1 MSLLNIGVTAL
12 TANRSALATT
22 AHNISNV
29 HTKGYSRQGVVTEA
43 HPGQNLGTG
52 FIGKGV
58 LVSTV
63 VRHYS
68 DLIGRQA
75 NAASALA
82 KANESRFKS
91 LENLQDVFQNGE
103 DGLGR
108 AISSMMD
115 SFVAVQTAPND
126 ATGRTVALTRMTE
139 LASRFQA
146 AASLIDEQEYA
157 ARQEIKSV
165 GEFVTAT
172 AAQIAK
178 LNGQISRAIATG
190 HQPNDLLDSREQLIR
205 EVNEKVQVSV
215 VQADHGNVSLFI
227 GGSQPLVIGETS
239 GIVQIDK
246 ATQWPG
252 SGREALFF
260 TPPKDGAGNAED
272 GRIEL
277 TAAIVGGGSVAGLL
291 QFAND
296 DLAEGRNLLGRMA
309 MVIGTQLNGL
319 NHQGVTLAGVPGGD
333 LFSVQSRALPGY
345 SDLPGYNATYD
356 AAGNFVPA
364 TLEPATVHVTDP
376 TQLRPSDY
384 VLGFDTNSN
393 PKVAWLTRQID
404 GQMTRVNW
412 PATDDGVTTI
422 AVDGLEFNIP
432 NKTLRTAT
440 KVTQSILFSPLRDTA
455 KELNALVH
463 NPDDLAAASM
473 LSANIAKTNRG
484 QLQMSA
490 LAMTGQVA
498 VAYTGLTPA
507 SSTVAGFDT
516 AAKVQAAVKVTTL
529 TPEARAEDQYKL
541 TIDKVTGTLIIQR
554 ASDNAEVR
562 TTLSALDK
570 TGESIIQAWGLRFS
584 LSAEMVNKASGAN
597 NTVDLQF
604 KVPAEVAVPAKQ
616 APWAV
621 VFDDASGGYQFGEI
635 DQSVPDAVPPILKN
649 PTVISAGDAGAYVSG
664 QPLIIN
670 GWTITL
676 TGTPQ
681 SGDFVTV
688 RRSTDMGA
696 GYKLNAGNAA
706 QFLAMR
712 DRAVYDQDT
721 KFTEGFAAAL
731 ASIGT
736 RTQSAKLGAE
746 FSATVAQ
753 NLEADRTA
761 VSGVDK
767 DEEAARLLQYQQAY
781 QASAKVIQIAQ
792 SLFDS
797 VLQAVGR

>member
-1 MSLLNIGVTAL
+1 MSLLNIGVSAL
-12 TANRSALATT
+12 SANRSALATT
-22 AHNISNV
+22 AHNIANV
-29 HTKGYSRQGVVTEA
+29 HTKGYSRQATVTEA
-43 HPGQNLGTG
+43 NPGQDMGAG
-52 FIGKGV
+52 YIGKGV

-68 DLIGRQA
+68 DLLARQA
-75 NAASALA
+75 NAAAALA
-82 KANESRFKS
+82 QANESRFKG

-103 DGLGR
+103 KGLGR
-108 AISSMMD
+108 AISNMMD
-115 SFVAVQTAPND
+115 AFVAVQTAPND
-126 ATGRTVALTRMTE
+126 ATGRTVALTRMAE

-146 AASLIDEQEYA
+146 AGALIDDQEYA
-157 ARQEIKSV
+157 ARQEIQSV
-165 GEFVTAT
+165 GEFVTST
-172 AAQIAK
+172 AAQVAT
-178 LNGQISRAIATG
+178 LNGQISRAIASG
-190 HQPNDLLDSREQLIR
+190 HQPNDLLDSRERLIA
-205 EVNEKVQVSV
+205 EINAKVQVSV
-215 VQADHGNVSLFI
+215 VPADQGHVSLFI

-246 ATQWPG
+246 ASQWPG
-252 SGREALFF
+252 SRREALFF
-260 TPPKDGAGNAED
+260 IPPKDGAGNAED

-296 DLAEGRNLLGRMA
+296 DLATGRNLLGRMA
-309 MVIGTQLNGL
+309 MVIGTQLNALNRQGL
-319 NHQGVTLAGVPGGD
+319 TLAGVPGGD

-345 SDLPGYNATYD
+345 SDLPGYNPTYD
-356 AAGNFVPA
+356 AAGNFVAA
-364 TLEPATVHVTDP
+364 TLPAATVHVTDAS
-376 TQLRPSDY
+376 QLRPSDY
-384 VLGFDTNSN
+384 VLGFDVNAN
-393 PKVAWLTRQID
+393 PKAAWITRQSD

-412 PATDDGVTTI
+412 PATDDGMTTI
-422 AVDGLEFNIP
+422 AIDGLEFNIP
-432 NKTLRTAT
+432 NATIRAAT

-490 LAMTGQVA
+490 LAVTGKVA
-498 VAYTGLTPA
+498 VAYNTLTPA
-507 SSTVAGFDT
+507 TSTVAGFAGD
-516 AAKVQAAVKVTTL
+516 AKKIQAAVQVSTI
-529 TPEARAEDQYKL
+529 TPEARSHDQYTL
-541 TIDKVTGTLIIQR
+541 TIDRTAGALRIKRT
-554 ASDNAEVR
+554 SDGAEVQ
-562 TTLSALDK
+562 TTLTALEK
-570 TGESIIQAWGLRFS
+570 TGDSVIQAFGLRFA
-584 LSAEMVNKASGAN
+584 LKPELVNAAAHGD
-597 NTVDLQF
+597 TVTLNF
-604 KVPAEVAVPAKQ
+604 GVPAEVAAPAAR

-621 VFDDASGGYQFGEI
+621 VFDDASGSYQFGEI
-635 DQSVPDAVPPILKN
+635 DQSAPSSTPPILKN
-649 PTVISAGDAGAYVSG
+649 PTIVSAGDVGAYVSG
-664 QPLIIN
+664 QPLVIN

-681 SGDFVTV
+681 AGDFVTV
-688 RRSTDMGA
+688 QRATDMGA

-706 QFLAMR
+706 EFLALR

-736 RTQSAKLGAE
+736 RTQSAKLAAE
-746 FSATVAQ
+746 FSSTVSQ
-753 NLEADRTA
+753 NLEADRSA

-792 SLFDS
+792 TLFDS